1 MLYQSKK
8 QWDQQLQQGQ
18 QGMQC
23 LESPSQVYPTFNPRI
38 SKTKNEIMLIASGSL
53 F

>member
-1 MLYQSKK
+1 MLYQPEK

-23 LESPSQVYPTFNPRI
+23 LESPSQIYPT
-38 SKTKNEIMLIASGSL
+38 
-53 F
+53 